1 MPHPTPSPREAIM
14 RTRKYLAAA
23 LLALLILAPTLH
35 AEKRVTEPFLGVKVR
50 EVTLD
55 QPRPL
60 VIRIAEIDLTAE
72 GITFLVTPGNGD
84 PNGDEPGDPNGET
97 TRQTTL
103 QFLKDQEAQLAI
115 NATFFGMDKIGT
127 DNIGL
132 VVSNGDQVSPFRGDW
147 PAINIDPDNKASIVR
162 GDENTFNVTSTRKG
176 VDLHNAVT
184 GSNQIVTD
192 GKPLE
197 DQPDRS
203 FFTTAHPRTAIGI
216 TKDHKL
222 LLVTVDGRQPGI
234 SEGMPLDELA
244 ELMIALGAVQALNL
258 DGGGSTTIAIAD
270 PEPRVLNQPSSK
282 DKDGNYGV
290 LRANG
295 TSLAVF
301 AKPNPEYQRPE

>member
-1 MPHPTPSPREAIM
+1 M
-14 RTRKYLAAA
+14 RTHRIVPVA
-23 LLALLILAPTLH
+23 LFTLLLFAHTLQ
-35 AEKRVTEPFLGVKVR
+35 AKERITEPFMGVHIR
-50 EVTLD
+50 EVSFD

-60 VIRIAEIDLTAE
+60 VIRVAEVDLTAQ
-72 GITFLVTPGNGD
+72 GVSFLVTPSNGD

-103 QFLKDQEAQLAI
+103 DFLKEQNAQLAI

-132 VVSNGDQVSPFRGDW
+132 VVSKGEQVSPFRGDW
-147 PAINIDPDNKASIVR
+147 PAINIDQDNKAAIVW
-162 GDENTFNVTSTRKG
+162 GEDNTFNVTKPNPEKIK
-176 VDLHNAVT
+176 LYNAVT
-184 GSNQIVTD
+184 GSDHIVID

-197 DQPDRS
+197 PQPDRK

-216 TKDHKL
+216 TKSHKL

-234 SEGMPLDELA
+234 SEGMPLNELA
-244 ELMIALGAVQALNL
+244 QLMIELGAVQALNL
-258 DGGGSTTIAIAD
+258 DGGGSTTLAIAD
-270 PEPRVLNQPSSK
+270 PDPRVINQPSSK
-282 DKDGNYGV
+282 DEEGNYGV

-301 AKPNPEYQRPE
+301 AKPNPDYQKPEPQNKQR